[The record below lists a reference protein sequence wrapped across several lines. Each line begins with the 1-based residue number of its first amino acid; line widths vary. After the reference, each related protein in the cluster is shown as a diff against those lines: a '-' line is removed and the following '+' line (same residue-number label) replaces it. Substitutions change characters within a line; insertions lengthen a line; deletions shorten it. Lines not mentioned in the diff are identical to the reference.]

1 MSELAQRIQILR
13 QRLYQEGELEDL
25 LTIFHEINLLI
36 SEHAT
41 EESYDLLT
49 HAYRALCNA
58 TDDDPSA
65 AHELI
70 LQQLLPWLIGPDTDE
85 NAESAKGSCRRIM
98 SDWLN
103 QYPEVNRQ
111 AILQAILD
119 VLANTLQTQPTVAL
133 CWAIISLG
141 YRRSDL
147 VSGLWELVSHH
158 DDQLGDVALRALV
171 RLSVQGSDRQ
181 RLLEEL
187 HQRVL
192 VRTSIPL
199 LGALSNL
206 ADVSSIPVMQ
216 QCLNTLHTN
225 NELLL
230 TQKLAL
236 RVLIDIADAHDTDS
250 IVQKDIWRI
259 IATLYESDPNHYEFD
274 IYLSDI
280 ASLCNDP
287 HVPLDLLRW
296 LEKHAED
303 SEKDRDRR
311 RLLYLRLAECVRPH
325 QLAGWS
331 FNPSKALTLIRRD
344 ACRNSQNTSRWSTQE
359 SYTKQ
364 RAWDTLLFLGDSSVL
379 SSIQFKKAV
388 VKEASGYLRG
398 EVMELLACFHWRRLP
413 EEAVAW
419 IIERVD
425 LHQDTASQELSFRRG
440 AEHLARSSGT
450 RQAFDALLAFG
461 MTFDGE
467 ALRETVDALASVSLT
482 LAKKGELRVV
492 ETLLETIEH
501 GEEERHRV
509 AAMQALAWI
518 ASNDL
523 FPPEHLP
530 RILAVLQDD
539 KRGDFEL
546 SRLVHILGMMPHIS
560 LAQSTLDML
569 RNLASSDQKLTA
581 TSAIEALAQSYAL
594 FEMPDLIEKILPLYA
609 VGEQW
614 ACQSASQMGYWMV
627 GMICTL
633 YSHDPKRFALAVA
646 TLLESL
652 GMLELPILLQALND
666 IHGSKRQPIPEEV
679 RAALLSRLERLQEE
693 VFITPTELL
702 QTCARL
708 LPNEFAQRAW
718 DHQLGAW
725 RPETRASLAEVLEQ
739 GLYTTDVAQERAIKH
754 LLLLLHDAQYK
765 VRRVAYRSLAT
776 LAPKTLLRAS
786 VAWTYSPM
794 MELRRRATEALSWLS
809 PVEGFWLEADHLMK
823 VLASDPD
830 PLVREAL
837 AREVAEGRQRAWAGE
852 YLMQVRRTYGKS
864 NKARLAIWRYAHA
877 LTVTGDDTT
886 IADLK
891 ADLTSGQLAPHE
903 RQWLWW
909 MIKRTQEHWKKRVD
923 KWPEPWFTWTGT
935 IIFERG
941 QVTLADNSQHD
952 GTFFLYREGSSGDAV
967 QNATWSGSIWL
978 NTSIS
983 IPGPRTMAFT
993 LTDSRCGQATVKDKV
1008 SSEVYLLEDIS
1019 GLV

>member
-1 MSELAQRIQILR
+1 MSELAQRIQVLQ

-25 LTIFHEINLLI
+25 LTILREIDLLI

-41 EESYDLLT
+41 EDSYDLLT
-49 HAYRALCNA
+49 HAYRALSNA

-70 LQQLLPWLIGPDTDE
+70 LQRLLPWLIGPDIDE
-85 NAESAKGSCRRIM
+85 NAERAQGSCRRIL

-119 VLANTLQTQPTVAL
+119 VLANTLQTQPTAAL
-133 CWAIISLG
+133 CWVIINLG
-141 YRRSDL
+141 YRRPDL
-147 VSGLWELVSHH
+147 VSGLWELVSHNN
-158 DDQLGDVALRALV
+158 DQLGDVALRVLV
-171 RLSVQGSDRQ
+171 RLSVQGSDRR

-216 QCLNTLHTN
+216 QCLNTLHAN

-230 TQKLAL
+230 AQKLAL

-250 IVQKDIWRI
+250 VVQKDIWRI
-259 IATLYESDPNHYEFD
+259 IATLYESDPSHYEFD

-280 ASLCNDP
+280 TSLCNDP
-287 HVPLDLLRW
+287 HVPLDLIRW
-296 LEKHAED
+296 LEKHSED
-303 SEKDRDRR
+303 SEKERDRR

-325 QLAGWS
+325 QLAEWS
-331 FNPSKALTLIRRD
+331 FNPSKALTIIRHD
-344 ACRNSQNTSRWSTQE
+344 ACRNSQSTGRWSTQE

-364 RAWDTLLFLGDSSVL
+364 RAWDILLFLGDSSVL
-379 SSIQFKKAV
+379 SSTQFKQAV
-388 VKEASGYLRG
+388 VEEASGYLRG

-413 EEAVAW
+413 EKAVTW
-419 IIERVD
+419 ITERVD
-425 LHQDTASQELSFRRG
+425 LHQETASQELSFRRG

-467 ALRETVDALASVSLT
+467 ALRETADALASVSLT
-482 LAKKGELRVV
+482 LAKKGEPRVV
-492 ETLLETIEH
+492 EMLLETIEH
-501 GEEERHRV
+501 GEEERYRI

-523 FPPEHLP
+523 FPPENLP
-530 RILAVLQDD
+530 RILAVLQEN

-546 SRLVHILGMMPHIS
+546 SRLVHILGMMPRVS
-560 LAQSTLDML
+560 LAQSTLDLL

-581 TSAIEALAQSYAL
+581 TSAIEALAQSSAL
-594 FEMPDLIEKILPLYA
+594 LEMPDLIEKQLSLYA

-614 ACQSASQMGYWMV
+614 DCQSASQMGYWMV

-633 YSHDPKRFALAVA
+633 YSHDPKRFAPAVA

-652 GMLELPILLQALND
+652 GMLELPILLRALND
-666 IHGSKRQPIPEEV
+666 IHDSKHQPIPEEV
-679 RAALLSRLERLQEE
+679 QAALLSRLEQLQEE

-702 QTCARL
+702 QTCVRL
-708 LPNEFAQRAW
+708 LPNEFVERAW
-718 DHQLGAW
+718 DRQLGTW
-725 RPETRASLAEVLEQ
+725 RPETRASLAEALEQ
-739 GLYTTDVAQERAIKH
+739 GLYTTEAAQERAIKH

-765 VRRVAYRSLAT
+765 VRRVGYRSLAAI
-776 LAPKTLLRAS
+776 APRTLLRAS
-786 VAWTYSPM
+786 VAWTYSPV
-794 MELRRRATEALSWLS
+794 MELRRRAAEALSWFS
-809 PVEGFWLEADHLMK
+809 PIEDFWSEADHLMK

-837 AREVAEGRQRAWAGE
+837 THAVAERRQRAWAGE
-852 YLMQVRRTYGKS
+852 YLAQVRRTYSKS
-864 NKARLAIWRYAHA
+864 NKARLAVWRYAHA
-877 LTVTGDDTT
+877 LTLTGDDST

-891 ADLTSGQLAPHE
+891 VDLVSSQLAPHE
-903 RQWLWW
+903 RQWLRW
-909 MIKRTQEHWKKRVD
+909 MVKSTQEHWKKRVD

-941 QVTLADNSQHD
+941 QVTLADNSQYD
-952 GTFFLYREGSSGDAV
+952 GTFFLYQEDNSGDAL
-967 QNATWSGSIWL
+967 QNATWSGSFWP

-983 IPGPRTMAFT
+983 IPELRTMAFT
-993 LTDSRCGQATVKDKV
+993 LVDGHRGQATVKDKV
-1008 SSEVYLLEDIS
+1008 SSEVCLLEGIS